1 MSQEKE
7 QQILSI
13 LRDLYSI
20 DASFKQYESELK
32 SIISDV
38 IASRP
43 KIEIDEQFKENL
55 RLLLLQKI
63 QELKDQK
70 EFKSINFLNIF
81 RNSKLAYSAIGAL
94 LVAIILL
101 PLIFLNQSKTEI
113 PISPMN
119 SQISFNDKGNRAFG
133 DLSFTSQDL
142 SAGEKALDS
151 SKSSSSALGTGES
164 ASPAPLAPGTGTETG
179 TETGTIYPY
188 PPAGIISY
196 HFIYKGEPIVLDEAN
211 VNVLKRAKNSGTGFG
226 LGAIIDKMNLGIV
239 DLKQFGELDAKQLTL
254 EQGGD
259 NGYSLYINFTEGII
273 SINQNSVYYLKNIA
287 VSCASGEKCM
297 PNSSL
302 MPSDIPEDSRLI
314 EVANKFL
321 INHGISATNYGAPEV
336 NRYWEEQW
344 AELGI
349 MGLAPYISNDIS
361 ILYPL
366 VINGIEVYDS
376 SGNKQGM
383 TVSVNI
389 PEMQVS
395 NLYNLTT
402 QKYDSSSY
410 EAETDFGKIL
420 KVAEQ
425 GGIYGGYYDYSQGQ
439 VVDIEIGAPQKV
451 YMFFYNYDQ
460 GVSEELL
467 VPALLFPIVEVPQDA
482 FLYQKSIIVPLAK
495 ELLKESD
502 NIIRPMP
509 VPMIEEAVPP
519 VDAGE

>member
-113 PISPMN
+113 PISPMD

-133 DLSFTSQDL
+133 DLSLTSQDL

-151 SKSSSSALGTGES
+151 SKSSSSALGTGGS
-164 ASPAPLAPGTGTETG
+164 ASPAPLAPETETR
-179 TETGTIYPY
+179 TGMIYPY
-188 PPAGIISY
+188 PPAEITSY
-196 HFIYKGEPIVLDEAN
+196 RFVYKGEPIVLDQAN
-211 VNVLKRAKNSGTGFG
+211 VNVLKREKNSETGLG
-226 LGAIIDKMNLGIV
+226 LGAILDKMNLGII
-239 DLKQFGELDAKQLTL
+239 DLKGFGGLDAKQLTL

-259 NGYSLYINFTEGII
+259 NGYALYIDFAEGKI
-273 SINQNSVYYLKNIA
+273 SINRSSVYYLKIQEIA
-287 VSCASGEKCM
+287 VKCASGEKCT
-297 PNSSL
+297 PNSPL
-302 MPSDIPEDSRLI
+302 APSNIPEDSQLI
-314 EVANKFL
+314 ELANKFL
-321 INHGISATNYGAPEV
+321 TNHGISATNYGMPEV
-336 NRYWEEQW
+336 DRYWEDQQW
-344 AELGI
+344 TEPGMI
-349 MGLAPYISNDIS
+349 RSAPYISEDIS
-361 ILYPL
+361 IIYPL
-366 VINGIEVYDS
+366 VINGTEVYDS
-376 SGNKQGM
+376 SGYKQGM
-383 TVSVNI
+383 TVSINI
-389 PEMQVS
+389 PEMQVI

-425 GGIYGGYYDYSQGQ
+425 GGIYGGYYDYNQGK
-439 VVDIEIGAPQKV
+439 VADIEIGAPQKV
-451 YMFFYNYDQ
+451 YMFFYNYNQ

-482 FLYQKSIIVPLAK
+482 FLYQKSIIVPFAK